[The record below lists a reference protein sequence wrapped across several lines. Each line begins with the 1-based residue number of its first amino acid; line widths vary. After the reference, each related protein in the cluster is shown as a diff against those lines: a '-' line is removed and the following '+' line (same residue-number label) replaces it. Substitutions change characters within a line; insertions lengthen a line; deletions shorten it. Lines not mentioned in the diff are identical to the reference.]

1 MIQNYTVI
9 WDTSKTLLISEF
21 LYWLQ
26 VFGYLTIWSCL
37 KKTPQDLK
45 CVVLK
50 HRCPKV
56 PLLCPHVLSVT
67 LVPSPLL
74 PDQFWL
80 GHLRKCNW
88 CKIAPQQTRL
98 IFPHLSSSSWLTTL
112 DEGRNGLVW
121 GGKGTGPG
129 TSVVTHPL
137 VSVQQEVLSVG
148 CSAPAAFPSL
158 ALEFSTIFTLIFGV
172 QMDLCS
178 VFLRYWA
185 GSKWNTKPAVH
196 RVDPKS
202 RNNLLQAI
210 LCYTN
215 ISQNHNCDLILNI
228 KRM

>member
-67 LVPSPLL
+67 LVSSPLL
-74 PDQFWL
+74 PDQFRL
-80 GHLRKCNW
+80 SHLRKCNW
-88 CKIAPQQTRL
+88 CKIAPQQMWLT
-98 IFPHLSSSSWLTTL
+98 FPHLSSSSWLTTL

-121 GGKGTGPG
+121 GEKGQDLGHQWSPIPWYQFSRRCWTWAALLLLHF
-129 TSVVTHPL
+129 HPWL
-137 VSVQQEVLSVG
+137 WS
-148 CSAPAAFPSL
+148 SAPSLCWFLLFRWTCVCCFWGTELAANGAQS
-158 ALEFSTIFTLIFGV
+158 
-172 QMDLCS
+172 QQ
-178 VFLRYWA
+178 Y
-185 GSKWNTKPAVH
+185 TK
-196 RVDPKS
+196 
-202 RNNLLQAI
+202 
-210 LCYTN
+210 
-215 ISQNHNCDLILNI
+215 
-228 KRM
+228 